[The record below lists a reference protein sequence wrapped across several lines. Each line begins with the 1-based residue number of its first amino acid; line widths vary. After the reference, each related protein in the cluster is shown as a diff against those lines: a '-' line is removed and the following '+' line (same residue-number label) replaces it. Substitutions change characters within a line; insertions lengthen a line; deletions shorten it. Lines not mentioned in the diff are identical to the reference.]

1 MSVKF
6 NFDNLFD
13 GLENFEVK
21 FDKAMNMYCDT
32 SCKKLEGYAKE
43 HRPWTDRTS
52 QARQR
57 LISSYTTL
65 KNGYRLQL
73 AHGVDYGKFLE
84 ATNNPNW
91 KNQKSP
97 DGKNQLTGL
106 QAEFAYE
113 RKFAIISPT
122 IRQKSP
128 EILKGLKN
136 LFDRM

>member
-13 GLENFEVK
+13 GLEDFENK
-21 FDKAMNMYCDT
+21 FDKAMKMYCDT
-32 SCKKLEGYAKE
+32 SCKKLEGYAKQ

-57 LISSYTTL
+57 LISSY
-65 KNGYRLQL
+65 KKIDKIYRLQL
-73 AHGVDYGKFLE
+73 AHGVSYGKFLE

-91 KNQKSP
+91 KNQKSS

-122 IRQKSP
+122 IREKSP

>member
-1 MSVKF
+1 MSIKF
-6 NFDNLFD
+6 NFDKLFD
-13 GLENFEVK
+13 GLEDFEIK
-21 FDKAMNMYCDT
+21 FDKAMRMYCDT
-32 SCKKLEGYAKE
+32 SCKKLEGYAKQ

-65 KNGYRLQL
+65 KTGYRLQL
-73 AHGVDYGKFLE
+73 AHGVNYGKYLE

-91 KNQKSP
+91 KNKDSP
-97 DGKNQLTGL
+97 TGRNQLTGL

-122 IRQKSP
+122 IREKSP
-128 EILKGLKN
+128 EILKGLNN

>member
-1 MSVKF
+1 MSLKF
-6 NFDNLFD
+6 NMDGLVD
-13 GLENFEVK
+13 GLESFEYK
-21 FDKAMNMYCDT
+21 FDKAMSMYCDT
-32 SCKKLEGYAKE
+32 SCKKLEGYAKQ
-43 HRPWTDRTS
+43 HRPWTDRTA

-57 LISSYTTL
+57 LKASY
-65 KNGYRLQL
+65 KKFDKIYRLQL
-73 AHGVDYGKFLE
+73 AHGVEYGKYLE

-91 KNQKSP
+91 KNKNSP

-122 IRQKSP
+122 IRKKSP
-128 EILKGLKN
+128 EILKGLKS